1 MAQRK
6 IEDKNIRK
14 IQKQANGSTTV
25 TLPTEFLK
33 ELKWKPKQ
41 KVIVRK
47 RGNGILIESWVKPK
61 AVVKKK
67 A

>member
-1 MAQRK
+1 MARQKLEER
-6 IEDKNIRK
+6 NIRK

-25 TLPTEFLK
+25 TLPAELLR

-41 KVIVRK
+41 KVVVRK
-47 RGNGILIESWVKPK
+47 RGATLVIEDWVPK
-61 AVVKKK
+61 KVAPKKK